1 MTQSASTRDSG
12 VCMRTGNFL
21 SALCGFRVLCVL
33 AAQAYLGTQWQKVVV
48 MPTRP
53 EWAMYIYVYTYIY
66 IYLCVFVYMYICQIM
81 WQRSVT

>member
-1 MTQSASTRDSG
+1 
-12 VCMRTGNFL
+12 MRTGNFL

-66 IYLCVFVYMYICQIM
+66 ICVCVCVYVYMPDN
-81 WQRSVT
+81 VAT